1 MKTQNHSGGGSY
13 VIGADGARTL
23 VERTKEAHDQDQQP
37 EQAQPAAQ
45 DASAKVSEEDIKA
58 DDQKTASNIRRR

>member
-1 MKTQNHSGGGSY
+1 MNPNFGSGGSY
-13 VIGADGARTL
+13 VIGEDGARTL

-45 DASAKVSEEDIKA
+45 DASEKTSEEDIKA
-58 DDQKTASNIRRR
+58 DDQTTTANSRRR

>member
-1 MKTQNHSGGGSY
+1 MNKQNHGAGGSY
-13 VIGADGARTL
+13 VIGEDGARTL

-45 DASAKVSEEDIKA
+45 DAGAKASEEVFQA
-58 DDQKTASNIRRR
+58 DDQATASNSRRR